1 MVNQLKGI
9 LIAIL
14 FMCVLNVSLY
24 QSFIQLIVS
33 VIIISFQL
41 YWVFKKG
48 RFLKSHFDMDVEQK

>member
-1 MVNQLKGI
+1 LVLG
-9 LIAIL
+9 
-14 FMCVLNVSLY
+14 VLNVSLY

-48 RFLKSHFDMDVEQK
+48 RFLKSHFDTDVEQK